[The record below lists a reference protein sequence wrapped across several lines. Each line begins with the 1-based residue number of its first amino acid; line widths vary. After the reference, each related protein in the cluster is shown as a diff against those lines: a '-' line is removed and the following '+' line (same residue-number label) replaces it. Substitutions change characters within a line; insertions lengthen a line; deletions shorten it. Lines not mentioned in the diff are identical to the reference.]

1 MVQTCSRCSRV
12 NPEEASFCYFDG
24 IGLGG
29 RSHASAGVQ
38 MDFPK
43 PIRYPSGKTCS
54 NFNELAS
61 TILSDWT
68 VSLDMMK
75 KGEFGTFFSGIGR
88 LDLAMVAT
96 ESAKHPEPVQGLD
109 QFLARLPS
117 QPIPPADLEVD
128 PPTLDLGT
136 LKPGKDIKCSVKIRN
151 KGRRILYGSV
161 SIEGIPWLSIGEG
174 KPRSRSR
181 FNTFQ
186 DAPLPMTVFTNSLRT
201 SEKTVEGKLIFETS
215 GGNLIV
221 PVTAE
226 IPIRPFM
233 IGTLAGAKSPKQLA
247 EKAKANPT
255 GAAVLFENGTVE
267 SWYKENGWVYPV
279 PKPPA
284 QGLAAIQQFFEA
296 LGYVKPP
303 KVLTTTNDLLF
314 ELQPGD
320 VKEQTITLFNEE
332 KKSTYAYAK
341 SDKPWVR
348 IAKPVLKGGKAYLK
362 ISVSTSELPT
372 SLELA
377 TLSITTNGNQS
388 IKVNIEAQ
396 VLVQGSEF
404 ADLTGDVAPV
414 MPQFLGSPFASNE
427 PSQGSSQNTG
437 FPEPTSAPILSVHP
451 LARKVKSNQWLG
463 YAIAGFFG
471 VSLISLIGTIIYLG
485 IRKMNTQTPTPAPA
499 TKTK

>member
-68 VSLDMMK
+68 VSLDMLK

-96 ESAKHPEPVQGLD
+96 ESAKHPEPVHGLD

-233 IGTLAGAKSPKQLA
+233 IGTLAGAKSPRHLA
-247 EKAKANPT
+247 EKAKANPI

-267 SWYKENGWVYPV
+267 SWYKDNGWVYPV

-341 SDKPWVR
+341 ADKPWVR

-362 ISVSTSELPT
+362 ISVSTSELPS

-377 TLSITTNGNQS
+377 ILSITTNGNQS

-414 MPQFLGSPFASNE
+414 MPQFLGSPFATNE
-427 PSQGSSQNTG
+427 SSQGSGQNTG
-437 FPEPTSAPILSVHP
+437 IPEPASAPILSIHP

-463 YAIAGFFG
+463 YVIAGFFG

-485 IRKMNTQTPTPAPA
+485 IKKMSTQTPTAAPA

>member
-1 MVQTCSRCSRV
+1 
-12 NPEEASFCYFDG
+12 
-24 IGLGG
+24 
-29 RSHASAGVQ
+29 

-68 VSLDMMK
+68 VSLDMLK

-96 ESAKHPEPVQGLD
+96 ESAKHPEPVHGLD

-233 IGTLAGAKSPKQLA
+233 IGTLAGAKSPRHLA
-247 EKAKANPT
+247 EKAKANPI

-267 SWYKENGWVYPV
+267 SWYKDNGWVYPV

-341 SDKPWVR
+341 ADKPWVR

-362 ISVSTSELPT
+362 ISVSTSELPS

-377 TLSITTNGNQS
+377 ILSITTNGNQS

-414 MPQFLGSPFASNE
+414 MPQFLGSPFATNE
-427 PSQGSSQNTG
+427 SSQGSGQNTG
-437 FPEPTSAPILSVHP
+437 IPEPASAPILSIHP

-463 YAIAGFFG
+463 YVIAGFFG

-485 IRKMNTQTPTPAPA
+485 IRKMSTQTPTATPA

>member
-1 MVQTCSRCSRV
+1 
-12 NPEEASFCYFDG
+12 
-24 IGLGG
+24 
-29 RSHASAGVQ
+29 

-43 PIRYPSGKTCS
+43 PIRYPSGKTCN

-61 TILSDWT
+61 TILSEWT

-88 LDLAMVAT
+88 LDLAMVAS

-128 PPTLDLGT
+128 PPSLDLGT

-186 DAPLPMTVFTNSLRT
+186 DAPLPMTVFSNSLRT
-201 SEKTVEGKLIFETS
+201 SEKTIEGKLIFETS

-233 IGTLAGAKSPKQLA
+233 IGALAGAKSPKQLA

-267 SWYKENGWVYPV
+267 NWYKENGWVYPV

-284 QGLAAIQQFFEA
+284 QGMAAIQQFFEA

-303 KVLTTTNDLLF
+303 KVLTTTTDLLF

-320 VKEQTITLFNEE
+320 VKDQTITLYNED

-341 SDKPWVR
+341 ANKPWVR
-348 IAKPVLKGGKAYLK
+348 IAKPVLKAGKAYLK
-362 ISVSTSELPT
+362 ISVSANELPT

-388 IKVNIEAQ
+388 IKVNVEAR

-414 MPQFLGSPFASNE
+414 MPQFLGSPFTSND
-427 PSQGSSQNTG
+427 PSQATAQNTEI
-437 FPEPTSAPILSVHP
+437 PAQIPAPILSVHP
-451 LARKVKSNQWLG
+451 LAKKVKSNQWLG

-471 VSLISLIGTIIYLG
+471 VSLISLIGTIIFLG
-485 IRKMNTQTPTPAPA
+485 IKKMNSGTPAAPPA
-499 TKTK
+499 AKTK

>member
-1 MVQTCSRCSRV
+1 
-12 NPEEASFCYFDG
+12 
-24 IGLGG
+24 
-29 RSHASAGVQ
+29 

-43 PIRYPSGKTCS
+43 PIRYPSGKTCG

-61 TILSDWT
+61 TILSEWSI
-68 VSLDMMK
+68 SLDMMK
-75 KGEFGTFFSGIGR
+75 KGEFSTFFSGIGR

-96 ESAKHPEPVQGLD
+96 ESAKHPSPEQGLD

-201 SEKTVEGKLIFETS
+201 SEKTIEGKLIFETS

-233 IGTLAGAKSPKQLA
+233 IGTLAGAKNPRQLA
-247 EKAKANPT
+247 EKAKANPA
-255 GAAVLFENGTVE
+255 GAAILFENGTVE
-267 SWYKENGWVYPV
+267 NWYKENGWVYPV

-284 QGLAAIQQFFEA
+284 QGMASIQQFFEA

-303 KVLTTTNDLLF
+303 KVLINTTDLLF

-320 VKEQTITLFNEE
+320 VKDQTITLYNDE

-341 SDKPWVR
+341 ADKPWVR

-362 ISVSTSELPT
+362 ISVSTSELPS
-372 SLELA
+372 SLETA
-377 TLSITTNGNQS
+377 TITITANGNQS
-388 IKVNIEAQ
+388 FKVNVEAQ

-404 ADLTGDVAPV
+404 ADLTGDVAPII
-414 MPQFLGSPFASNE
+414 PQFLGSPFASLA
-427 PSQGSSQNTG
+427 PSQGTAQPSDFPTQN
-437 FPEPTSAPILSVHP
+437 SAPILSIHP

-471 VSLISLIGTIIYLG
+471 VSLISLIGTIIFLS
-485 IRKMNTQTPTPAPA
+485 IKKMNSGTPIPAA
-499 TKTK
+499 KSK